1 MTIRSRLTP
10 WPTLPLAVGAS
21 LGGQACLL
29 YGFVA
34 AGVAFYATALSL
46 LALFRDERN
55 SNATVPAPDLS
66 REVLALLLLCVLF
79 AALVLRRFQLDQVP
93 WGLNNDEGIE
103 GLIACRFMTGTP
115 ITPFSDI
122 GVSRETLFHVLLI
135 PLFHVFRPGIWPL
148 RLLSGAAGLAAV
160 GLVYLVGRRL
170 FSSARLGLLGAALLA
185 VSPWH
190 LLYSRTGLRN
200 ILAPV
205 FLLAAV
211 WLWHRAEERKGMALF
226 VLFGAVLGVGMYTY
240 TSFRVVPLLVVA
252 WAWVRRVW
260 FRRPALGWKRVLA
273 AAIPFLALI
282 TPQMA
287 VFLRD
292 PSGFVA
298 RGSYVLT
305 QTPRASYTANL
316 LYSFLMPVI
325 YPARF
330 GVVQTDYYFGDGI
343 SLVYAAVGR
352 TPETWVSAALMAC
365 GFMLAVSRTLRR
377 RGEGEAVLLL
387 LFLGTTA
394 TVGIAGPSLSRLI
407 TNVPLLS
414 LMGALT
420 LDGLFLVLQ
429 QRFRSAIAWLA
440 VGVLVSA
447 AGCLAYHQ
455 YFNLAGRSE
464 RAMFHYAYPQTVIG
478 LFAASRPPD
487 HPVLVFTT
495 EEPETVQ
502 FLTFSRRRLT
512 ALYRDPDALDLEKIR
527 TALGHLEFVMEN
539 HRRFLEL
546 FTTLIGIFP
555 AADSSYLSDPR
566 HLPDRRVAYVLDA
579 LPASRISPGSST
591 PSPGRPTPSRGTP

>member
-1 MTIRSRLTP
+1 
-10 WPTLPLAVGAS
+10 
-21 LGGQACLL
+21 
-29 YGFVA
+29 
-34 AGVAFYATALSL
+34 
-46 LALFRDERN
+46 
-55 SNATVPAPDLS
+55 
-66 REVLALLLLCVLF
+66 
-79 AALVLRRFQLDQVP
+79 
-93 WGLNNDEGIE
+93 
-103 GLIACRFMTGTP
+103 
-115 ITPFSDI
+115 
-122 GVSRETLFHVLLI
+122 
-135 PLFHVFRPGIWPL
+135 
-148 RLLSGAAGLAAV
+148 
-160 GLVYLVGRRL
+160 
-170 FSSARLGLLGAALLA
+170 
-185 VSPWH
+185 
-190 LLYSRTGLRN
+190 
-200 ILAPV
+200 
-205 FLLAAV
+205 
-211 WLWHRAEERKGMALF
+211 
-226 VLFGAVLGVGMYTY
+226 
-240 TSFRVVPLLVVA
+240 
-252 WAWVRRVW
+252 
-260 FRRPALGWKRVLA
+260 
-273 AAIPFLALI
+273 
-282 TPQMA
+282 MA

-305 QTPRASYTANL
+305 QTPRASHAANL

-365 GFMLAVSRTLRR
+365 GFMLAASRTLRR
-377 RGEGEAVLLL
+377 RGEGEALLLL

-407 TNVPLLS
+407 TNAPLLS
-414 LMGALT
+414 LMGALA

-429 QRFRSAIAWLA
+429 QRFRSAVAWLA
-440 VGVLVSA
+440 VAVLVSA

-455 YFNLAGRSE
+455 YFTLAGRSE
-464 RAMFHYAYPQTVIG
+464 RAMFHYAYPQTLIG

-487 HPVLVFTT
+487 HPVFVFTT

-502 FLTFSRRRLT
+502 FLTFPRRRLT

-539 HRRFLEL
+539 HRRFLDL

-579 LPASRISPGSST
+579 LPASRTPPGSPA
-591 PSPGRPTPSRGTP
+591 PSPGMPPPSRGMP